1 MLVVE
6 TPLSIEAAVKA
17 LREVCDDVKALREI
31 RDEFKNTPVELKC
44 RISGLRLLGF
54 VSRWGPTTV
63 IQLFPEEA
71 VSEGEYSMDVAKDNL
86 GKRRGEVES
95 SLRLLAE
102 RLDASFAAVSPYPL
116 SFFAAEFEGTLQER
130 MLEDPCDALPVLLK
144 QGAPSVLAYVLLS
157 LLNAREGGEGLV
169 KLLDLDYEQLRRLQ
183 MQVKCMGG
191 QPGCVAA
198 TEAQLAEELAK
209 TCNRR
214 IKVIT

>member
-31 RDEFKNTPVELKC
+31 RDEFKSTPVELKC

-54 VSRWGPTTV
+54 AGRWGPTTML
-63 IQLFPEEA
+63 QLFPEEA
-71 VSEGEYSMDVAKDNL
+71 VSEGEYSMDVAKDYL
-86 GKRRGEVES
+86 EERRGEVES

-144 QGAPSVLAYVLLS
+144 QGVPSMLAYVLLS

-169 KLLDLDYEQLRRLQ
+169 KLLDLDYEHLRRLQ
-183 MQVKCMGG
+183 MQVKCIGG

-209 TCNRR
+209 TCNGR
-214 IKVIT
+214 IKVIA

>member
-1 MLVVE
+1 ML
-6 TPLSIEAAVKA
+6 
-17 LREVCDDVKALREI
+17 
-31 RDEFKNTPVELKC
+31 
-44 RISGLRLLGF
+44 
-54 VSRWGPTTV
+54 
-63 IQLFPEEA
+63 QLFPEEA
-71 VSEGEYSMDVAKDNL
+71 VSEGEYSMDVAKDYL
-86 GKRRGEVES
+86 EERRGEVES

-144 QGAPSVLAYVLLS
+144 QGVPSMLAYVLLG

-169 KLLDLDYEQLRRLQ
+169 KLLDLDYEHLRRLQ

-209 TCNRR
+209 TCNGR
-214 IKVIT
+214 IKVIA

>member
-6 TPLSIEAAVKA
+6 TLLPTNAAVKA
-17 LREVCDDVKALREI
+17 LRETC
-31 RDEFKNTPVELKC
+31 DEFENTPVELKC

-71 VSEGEYSMDVAKDNL
+71 VSEGEYSMNVAKDYL
-86 GKRRGEVES
+86 EERRGEVES

-144 QGAPSVLAYVLLS
+144 QGVPSMLAYVLLS

-169 KLLDLDYEQLRRLQ
+169 KLLDLDYEHLRRFQ
-183 MQVKCMGG
+183 MQVKCIWG

-209 TCNRR
+209 MCNGR
-214 IKVIT
+214 IKVIA